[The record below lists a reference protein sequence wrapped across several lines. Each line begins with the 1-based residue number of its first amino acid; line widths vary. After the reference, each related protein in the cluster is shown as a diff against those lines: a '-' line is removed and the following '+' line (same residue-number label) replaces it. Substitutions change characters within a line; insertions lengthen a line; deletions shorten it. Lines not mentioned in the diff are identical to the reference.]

1 MKKIMQTSPAAAG
14 SARRF
19 SSTPLCDKVA
29 DVVRW
34 LEDHKA
40 AQVVSLDLAGR
51 SGFTEALVIASAGS
65 VRQAQSLADGVGQ
78 LCRERNYEYLRTEGH
93 AAGQWILVDMND
105 MVVNIFLE
113 STREMYNL
121 KALWAQV
128 SARRAAPSPSAT
140 SEPEGEQA

>member
-65 VRQAQSLADGVGQ
+65 VRQAQSLADGVG
-78 LCRERNYEYLRTEGH
+78 
-93 AAGQWILVDMND
+93 
-105 MVVNIFLE
+105 
-113 STREMYNL
+113 
-121 KALWAQV
+121 
-128 SARRAAPSPSAT
+128 
-140 SEPEGEQA
+140 